1 MPAIGLPN
9 EAQVAPSMIVETIE
23 EALDAAEVGL
33 ENHSMFSC
41 RPLIQSTYVSFLL
54 KDSIIAPHP
63 PLENLIQLT

>member
-41 RPLIQSTYVSFLL
+41 CPLIQS
-54 KDSIIAPHP
+54 IILMSHSY
-63 PLENLIQLT
+63 